1 LSRIIFNGIYKML
14 ILTFCWMI
22 IGVLAGFL
30 ASKVITGHG
39 QGFVMDMVVGVGGAL
54 IGGLLSRSFGATRL
68 NVWALLARLLPFLRR
83 HAARLK

>member
-1 LSRIIFNGIYKML
+1 
-14 ILTFCWMI
+14 MI
-22 IGVLAGFL
+22 MGVLAGFL

-68 NVWALLARLLPFLRR
+68 NVWALVGAMVGAVVLLGIWHVVR
-83 HAARLK
+83 HRTSRA